1 MSECRICFNT
11 VKDNL
16 VAACRCSGSIKYIHQ
31 NCLAKWVKEKYPRE
45 FYQLLKNPN
54 LIQGKIQCELCKYEY
69 KTTTNYLGAL
79 EIFSKIKD
87 SNYTY
92 SVLINIPVIVFLIYK
107 CNYMLRHLFLFI
119 YSHTLRA
126 NRNKA
131 LAGKAMWF
139 FKAFLGLLIRLLPIG
154 LVGTILP
161 LFIHSTAKL
170 MKQLWMEF
178 KDVKFENLA
187 C

>member
-1 MSECRICFNT
+1 MSECRICLNT
-11 VKDNL
+11 SKGKL
-16 VAACRCSGSIKYIHQ
+16 LAPCRCSGSIKYIHQ

-45 FYQLLKNPN
+45 FNQLLKNSKTN
-54 LIQGKIQCELCKYEY
+54 QVQIKCELCKYNY
-69 KTTTNYLGAL
+69 KTSTNYLNIL
-79 EIFSKIKD
+79 EICRQIKD

-92 SVLINIPVIVFLIYK
+92 SILINIPVIVFLIYK

-119 YSHTLRA
+119 YSHTLKT
-126 NRNKA
+126 NTNKA
-131 LAGKAMWF
+131 LGGRVMWIFKAM
-139 FKAFLGLLIRLLPIG
+139 LGLFIRLLPIG

-178 KDVKFENLA
+178 KDIKFLNLVN
-187 C
+187 